1 MDVDFDNALSGQVG
15 GFDQFFDGTTKH
27 ADNAIDFS
35 DEEELADEEA
45 GDVPQKRTDV
55 DDEHKPHEGTYEM
68 NLSGSEKEDLLFKNL
83 EREASEGTE
92 LPLPTIGGLKVPN
105 FDNNIG
111 LNETISEGD
120 ECNQI
125 SKSHFVKQLEKTMI
139 RTQMLKYYYPSFQK
153 SKPISFSSLF
163 PPPLASF
170 QPYDGR
176 DCTPLLPLKALQEID
191 PDEKKIFKSSFSV
204 HQSKGDKRSQSVK
217 HIELM
222 ELESNNTQIP
232 PRKQKE
238 TLKHLDRNI
247 VLSTLSWDDTELL
260 SDKLEEKHNRNRTKP
275 NFQQM
280 QYDDWDVDTDMILEG
295 TLDTSTLNLKLDMN
309 DPHLLFLNQTH
320 KPSPAGKMNARFPM
334 NSKSFEMKFNISND
348 MQYQMLKDNYQSK
361 IRSTIGNLSIDHSI
375 PATILQTPF
384 YKVKLSKQEL
394 RRFHRP
400 VFNSRPNSTVLFSK
414 IKTRKKKKDRG
425 KETKELFK
433 KSVDLTLGDSA
444 SFFLLEYSEEQ
455 PVALSNFGMG
465 SKLIN
470 YYRKVND
477 DDNSRPKLP
486 VGETHVLGVQDRSP
500 FWNFG
505 FVEPGNLV
513 PTFYNNM
520 VRAPI
525 FRHEPEET
533 DFLLIRSSGGGT
545 GPRYF
550 LRSLDHVF
558 TVGQTFPVVDVPG
571 PHSRKVTSTSKN
583 RLKMIV
589 YRVLNKNERHR
600 LVVRDISIHF
610 PDQNDMQNRQRLKEF
625 MEYQKN
631 GEDHGFWK
639 IKGNEILPGFKEIQ
653 QMIQPEDI
661 ALLEAM
667 QFGQLN
673 LEDYDSLR
681 EETLIGQTT
690 ATTEEALQVQMAPWS
705 TTKNFIQAIQGK
717 AMLQVHGIG
726 DPSKKGEAISFLR
739 ISMKGGF
746 KSSMEDIV
754 EKAEQMDNKK
764 SQGHSYNVAVQQKMY
779 DEEISRVW
787 YAQQRAL
794 SKTSDMMERELGP
807 TEAPTA
813 SSVYDDQNQITE
825 MAKTLE
831 EFVLSPLQTTV
842 LSVKPASIKE
852 KKHMKITRMVRD
864 QNGIL
869 QRRTQL
875 VTDQKVIAAY
885 IQRKQEQEKAEIDAE
900 KISFTNDEEQNRR
913 AKKILEEELERLEKS
928 KERRIARRKL
938 KEGLPVVSSLSNTDS
953 DARLSGKGIG
963 KGKSTS
969 RRCATCGALG
979 HIRTNKACPM
989 YYSAMNKSN
998 PNMSDLPLYDIQY

>member
-35 DEEELADEEA
+35 DEEELADEEIE
-45 GDVPQKRTDV
+45 DSSQRQTDV
-55 DDEHKPHEGTYEM
+55 DVEYKPHEGKYEKDP
-68 NLSGSEKEDLLFKNL
+68 SGSEKEELFLEDLEK
-83 EREASEGTE
+83 EASIGTE
-92 LPLPTIGGLKVPN
+92 LSLTTIGSLKVPN
-105 FDNNIG
+105 FDSNVG
-111 LNETISEGD
+111 LNDIHPEGKK
-120 ECNQI
+120 CNQT
-125 SKSHFVKQLEKTMI
+125 SKNNFVKRSEKTMV
-139 RTQMLKYYYPSFQK
+139 RTQMLKYYFPSFQK
-153 SKPISFSSLF
+153 GKPLSFSSLF
-163 PPPLASF
+163 PPPVASF
-170 QPYDGR
+170 QSCGGS
-176 DCTPLLPLKALQEID
+176 DCKPFLPLKPLQEID
-191 PDEKKIFKSSFSV
+191 SDERKTFKSGLSF

-217 HIELM
+217 HIELL
-222 ELESNNTQIP
+222 ELESNSTQMP
-232 PRKQKE
+232 LRKSKE
-238 TLKHLDRNI
+238 TLKHLDRDI

-260 SDKLEEKHNRNRTKP
+260 SDKLEERNNRRKRNR
-275 NFQQM
+275 QQI
-280 QYDDWDVDTDMILEG
+280 QYDDCDVDTDMILEG
-295 TLDTSTLNLKLDMN
+295 TIDISRLNLKLDMN
-309 DPHLLFLNQTH
+309 DPHLLFLNQEH
-320 KPSPAGKMNARFPM
+320 KPSPAGKMNASFPM
-334 NSKSFEMKFNISND
+334 NAKSFELKFDISND
-348 MQYQMLKDNYQSK
+348 TQYQMLKDNYQSK

-375 PATILQTPF
+375 PATLLQTPF

-400 VFNSRPNSTVLFSK
+400 VFTSRPNSTVSFSK
-414 IKTRKKKKDRG
+414 IKSRKKKKDRG

-444 SFFLLEYSEEQ
+444 NFFLLEYSEEQ

-525 FRHEPEET
+525 FRHEPKET
-533 DFLLIRSSGGGT
+533 DFLLIRSSGGGIA
-545 GPRYF
+545 PRYF

-600 LVVRDISIHF
+600 LVVKDISIHF

-667 QFGQLN
+667 QFGQLS

-690 ATTEEALQVQMAPWS
+690 ATTEEALQVQMAPWN
-705 TTKNFIQAIQGK
+705 TTKNFIQATQGK

-754 EKAEQMDNKK
+754 EKAEQMDSKK

-794 SKTSDMMERELGP
+794 SKTSDMMDIELGP
-807 TEAPTA
+807 TETPTA
-813 SSVYDDQNQITE
+813 LSVYDDQTQITE

-842 LSVKPASIKE
+842 TSAKAAPIKE

-928 KERRIARRKL
+928 KERRIARKKL
-938 KEGLPVVSSLSNTDS
+938 KEGLPVVSNLSNTDS